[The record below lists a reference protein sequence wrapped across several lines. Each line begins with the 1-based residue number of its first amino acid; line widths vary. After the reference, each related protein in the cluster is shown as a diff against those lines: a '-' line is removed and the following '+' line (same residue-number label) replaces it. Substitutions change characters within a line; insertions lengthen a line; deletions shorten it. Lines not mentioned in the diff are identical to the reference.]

1 MKTLLLLLLVALCGI
16 AWRSPDIMDALGR
29 ARPQPQAVQLV
40 VPPGGQ
46 AAGQKAMSLHEYAEL
61 ARTDPD
67 AYRKLLD
74 SMRAPEERSEAD
86 KLMNFLARGK
96 HE

>member
-16 AWRSPDIMDALGR
+16 AWRTPQIMEMLNMS
-29 ARPQPQAVQLV
+29 AREPQTVQA
-40 VPPGGQ
+40 PAPAHQ
-46 AAGQKAMSLHEYAEL
+46 AMGLKEYAEL

-67 AYRKLLD
+67 AYRKLLE
-74 SMRAPEERSEAD
+74 SAQAPQERSEVD

-96 HE
+96 YE